1 MLISLSENFSSS
13 DHIFLNHFS
22 EINVVDFDIMC
33 RKSVVE
39 ETWWEHHV
47 VSIEPEFDSV
57 LSVENVLIS
66 CFFKSASTQNHA
78 TCPEVTE
85 EMIFKLFSAILV
97 HTCFIA
103 TISLA
108 Q

>member
-33 RKSVVE
+33 RKSVME

-47 VSIEPEFDSV
+47 VSIEPEFNSV
-57 LSVENVLIS
+57 LGVEDILVS
-66 CFFKSASTQNHA
+66 CFFKSASTQDH
-78 TCPEVTE
+78 TGSPEVT
-85 EMIFKLFSAILV
+85 
-97 HTCFIA
+97 
-103 TISLA
+103 
-108 Q
+108 